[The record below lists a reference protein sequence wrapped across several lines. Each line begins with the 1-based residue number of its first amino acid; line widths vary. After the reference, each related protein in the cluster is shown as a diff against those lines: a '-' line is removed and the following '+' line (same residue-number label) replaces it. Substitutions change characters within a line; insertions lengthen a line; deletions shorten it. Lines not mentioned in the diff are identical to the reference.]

1 MIQGSLRGEM
11 KRISKQICKII
22 SLSLLLSFVFLPNAN
37 ADSAAPEIISVK
49 PSAAEVYVGK
59 KWTEIRFEVVVK
71 DQSLGVKSSK
81 SILKSTNINNKDIGC
96 GDLEYT
102 FKTVSGDFFEHRLSI
117 NCVLSKN
124 TDAPDV
130 RFLEFTVTD
139 SAGFSTIYQP
149 DAFNTKVNFIAGF
162 DPKVIERSQ
171 TDAGKLRLVEDCIS
185 YEQQRIGS
193 WDLYK
198 EVAKFPA
205 GNPFESRY
213 KEGKIALANSFNC
226 NLGSDLLARVSEY
239 EDLTKRLSIGL
250 GETLNFQIKLMVEK
264 TNATKSTSITCLKGK
279 ASKVVKGPNAKC
291 PAGYKKK

>member
-1 MIQGSLRGEM
+1 M

-22 SLSLLLSFVFLPNAN
+22 SLSLSLSFIFLPNAN

-49 PSAAEVYVGK
+49 PSPAEVYVGK
-59 KWTEIRFEVVVK
+59 KWNNVTFQVVIR
-71 DQSLGVKSSK
+71 DQSINVKTSK
-81 SILKSTNINNKDIGC
+81 SILKSTNAQSKDINC
-96 GDLEYT
+96 DDVNTIE
-102 FKTVSGDFFEHRLSI
+102 KAVSGDFFEHRLTI
-117 NCVLSKN
+117 NCVLPKN

-139 SAGFSTIYQP
+139 SAGLSTIYKP

-205 GNPFESRY
+205 GNPFEARY
-213 KEGKIALANSFNC
+213 KEAKTAFATSFNC
-226 NLGSDLLARVSEY
+226 NLGADLLTRVSDY
-239 EDLTKRLSIGL
+239 EDLIKRLSLNL
-250 GETLNFQIKLMVEK
+250 GDFLSYSQKLAFDSQMKLILEK
-264 TNATKSTSITCLKGK
+264 TAPLKKTSITCVKGK
-279 ASKVVKGPNAKC
+279 ISKVVKGANPKC